1 MTGSYFHRKIIL
13 LVALFA
19 FCIGGF
25 FPVERANAENTAP
38 TTGQTTTQS
47 GQSTMLDAAIR
58 IGKTAAVAS
67 TIPFTGGVGA
77 VAATVTAV
85 SPSSTE
91 KSSEISCGLGAVTGG
106 GTFYGC
112 VAQGAYLL
120 LFVASWILWV
130 AAILFNGVINYT
142 LNMANVVNDIPIV
155 ALGWSTFRDIAN
167 ICFIFIVLYI
177 GISMIVGNGGFGSKQ
192 TLIKVIIGAMLINF
206 SLFFTQVAID
216 ASNIFALQFYH
227 KIINTSQASGGKAD
241 SYDAGISAGF
251 ARALGLQSIMGIGI
265 GADSTGGGNTGPT
278 VVSISSKLGLNA
290 KNLIIVG
297 VGGTILTLITAF
309 VFFAGAIMLLIRTVV
324 LIFLMIFSPIGFLGS
339 VLPELGKYTGDW
351 KKKLTENLLFAP
363 AYMAMLYLVMS
374 MVGTG
379 GTSKFSGVT
388 GADGK
393 KIQSTFVDMFAGEDR
408 MIGSLMSFFILIA
421 LMVGCLIIAKNIGVK
436 GSTWAEK
443 RGRGFAKDWSMKLTG
458 ANAALS
464 ITRNTAGGLG
474 TFLSENKAL
483 AGAAARLPFGG
494 LGAAALMQ
502 RGKKLKDLKIGP
514 DGNNKSFNDVVKD
527 KTKMYSE
534 RGNLIEGALKGPAG
548 KEAEERYLKGTT
560 FSYASKTALSK
571 AKKKSSAPKNKEAL
585 EALIKDADK
594 DKGTA
599 GGKFSK
605 ENYEKAQERISKID
619 EQIADTHKRMVGL
632 DPKHQ
637 AAEMN
642 ALNSLESS
650 LRGMKSDQQAII
662 KGYED
667 TVDKLDRIERSE
679 SKDK

>member
-1 MTGSYFHRKIIL
+1 MTGSYFYRKIIL
-13 LVALFA
+13 LVTLFA
-19 FCIGGF
+19 ICAGGF
-25 FPVERANAENTAP
+25 FPVEKVEAETAAP
-38 TTGQTTTQS
+38 TGQARTRDPNASANSNAAYATKQATVA
-47 GQSTMLDAAIR
+47 GKGPNDAANSQQQQQ
-58 IGKTAAVAS
+58 TASAS
-67 TIPFTGGVGA
+67 N
-77 VAATVTAV
+77 
-85 SPSSTE
+85 
-91 KSSEISCGLGAVTGG
+91 SEISCFKWNEGFDIPACISIVTFSILGL
-106 GTFYGC
+106 C
-112 VAQGAYLL
+112 
-120 LFVASWILWV
+120 SWVLWV
-130 AAILFNGVINYT
+130 AAIFFNAVINYS
-142 LNMANVVNDIPIV
+142 LNMASVVNDIPIV

-167 ICFIFIVLYI
+167 LCFIFVILYI
-177 GISMIVGNGGFGSKQ
+177 GISIIINHGGFNSKQ
-192 TLIKVIIGAMLINF
+192 KLIKVVAGAMLINF

-216 ASNIFALQFYH
+216 ASNIMALQFYH
-227 KIINTSQASGGKAD
+227 KIINVAQNTTGGANANDLD
-241 SYDAGISAGF
+241 SGISAAF
-251 ARALGLQSIMGIGI
+251 TKALGMDKIFSIGGQAAGETANGGASSLGIGE
-265 GADSTGGGNTGPT
+265 A
-278 VVSISSKLGLNA
+278 SKLGLNST
-290 KNLIIVG
+290 NLLIASIGGIVL
-297 VGGTILTLITAF
+297 VLITAL
-309 VFFAGAIMLLIRTVV
+309 VFFAGALMMLVRTVE
-324 LIFLMIFSPIGFLGS
+324 LIFLMILSPVAVLGDI
-339 VLPELGKYTGDW
+339 LPAVGSESGKW
-351 KKKLTENLLFAP
+351 WSKLKNNLLFAP
-363 AYMAMLYLVMS
+363 AYMALLYLVIS
-374 MVGTG
+374 MIGKNPSGT
-379 GTSKFSGVT
+379 FSGVT
-388 GADGK
+388 IDGK
-393 KIQSTFVDMFAGEDR
+393 KYTGTFIDMFAGSTN
-408 MIGSLMSFFILIA
+408 MIGAVMTFAILIA
-421 LMVGCLIIAKNIGVK
+421 MMLGCLIIASSFGAYGAKE
-436 GSTWAEK
+436 WEK
-443 RGRGFAKDWSMKLTG
+443 RGKGWAKSLGMTFSG

-548 KEAEERYLKGTT
+548 KEAEKRYLKGTT

-585 EALIKDADK
+585 EALIQDANK
-594 DKGTA
+594 DKGIA